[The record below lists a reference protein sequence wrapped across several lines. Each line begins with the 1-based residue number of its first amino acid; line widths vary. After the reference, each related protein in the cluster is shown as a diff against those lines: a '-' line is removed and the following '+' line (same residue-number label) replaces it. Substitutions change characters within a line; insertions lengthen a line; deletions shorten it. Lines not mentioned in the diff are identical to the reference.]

1 MYRILSESVH
11 NYMHDPATRGARRKF
26 MAPICLLVNPQAY
39 HRERIADTALFQE
52 TQELLSYLQQAAPGN
67 PRFQT
72 LLWHLESREIT
83 PPLNLQLNQ
92 ESRVRC
98 QEQARILQQLISL
111 AYWY

>member
-11 NYMHDPATRGARRKF
+11 NYMQDPATQGARRKA
-26 MAPICLLVNPQAY
+26 MGPVCLLVKPKIY
-39 HRERIADTALFQE
+39 HQERLARTRFFQE
-52 TQELLSYLQQAAPGN
+52 TQELLFYLKETASTN
-67 PRFQT
+67 PRFET

-83 PPLNLQLNQ
+83 PSSTLQLN
-92 ESRVRC
+92 EKSRERC